1 MFVSFKNLSKKIV
14 NGEKDKIVD
23 TYQGPDFKSSE
34 ISVNDY
40 KENYIKKFGLRF
52 TIPSLNVRSSAWW
65 PVNPSYFVQIVNYVV
80 PTDNEFIVETH
91 YEEDRPKDVST
102 FENIFA
108 ERIKGCTIRLI
119 QTHDDLDSI
128 SVVDQYVYA
137 QIPRVDGMNISFSI
151 DG

>member
-1 MFVSFKNLSKKIV
+1 M
-14 NGEKDKIVD
+14 
-23 TYQGPDFKSSE
+23 
-34 ISVNDY
+34 
-40 KENYIKKFGLRF
+40 
-52 TIPSLNVRSSAWW
+52 RSSAWW
-65 PVNPSYFVQIVNYVV
+65 PINPSYFVQIVNYVV

-102 FENIFA
+102 FENIFS

-137 QIPRVDGMNISFSI
+137 QKPRVDGMNISFSMN
-151 DG
+151 G